1 MAAAP
6 QQAGDERMPNAKIY
20 ERILKNA
27 RDEAEEHLGLPKP
40 DADNLAQFALAM
52 SQYLRD
58 VYPGDEALART
69 YLVDKFRREGLEAGL
84 IEPYID
90 QLLIYR
96 GWLLSGRVNE
106 DEAFVEPGDVRVVDV
121 TPEIVRE
128 VAAVSKEEEGL
139 VGEENALLRR
149 KMRTGHTMGVQ
160 RKREELET
168 RRQVLNERGA
178 KINLGGKRRRTRK
191 NRKNRT
197 RRVRK

>member
-1 MAAAP
+1 
-6 QQAGDERMPNAKIY
+6 MPNAKLY

-27 RDEAEEHLGLPKP
+27 RDEAEEHLGLSKP

-69 YLVDKFRREGLEAGL
+69 YLVDKFRREELEARL
-84 IEPYID
+84 VEPYID

-96 GWLLSGRVNE
+96 GWLLSGQVNE

-128 VAAVSKEEEGL
+128 VAAVSQEEEGV

-149 KMRTGHTMGVQ
+149 KMLTGHTMGVQ
-160 RKREELET
+160 RERVKLET
-168 RRQVLNERGA
+168 RRQLLNERGA
-178 KINLGGKRRRTRK
+178 KNLPSLGGKRRRTRK

-197 RRVRK
+197 RRVKK